1 MEPPENAPRFF
12 GEMMSNC
19 WKMKPKE
26 RPTFSQL
33 QKMIGD
39 YLEPLAE
46 SDYLTVDIPHENSK
60 EKVDGALQMDG
71 AGQTSVKNE
80 ISPQQA
86 TKENVNLY
94 SIEMSDEITKL

>member
-1 MEPPENAPRFF
+1 MEAPENAPRFF

-46 SDYLTVDIPHENSK
+46 SDYLTMDIPK
-60 EKVDGALQMDG
+60 EKVDDALQMDD
-71 AGQTSVKNE
+71 AGQTSMANE
-80 ISPQQA
+80 ISPRQA
-86 TKENVNLY
+86 TKDVD

>member
-46 SDYLTVDIPHENSK
+46 SDYLTVDIPHENSE
-60 EKVDGALQMDG
+60 EKVDDALQFDG
-71 AGQTSVKNE
+71 AGHMSVNNE
-80 ISPQQA
+80 IFPCQA
-86 TKENVNLY
+86 TEENVNLN
-94 SIEMSDEITKL
+94 SIETSEEITRL